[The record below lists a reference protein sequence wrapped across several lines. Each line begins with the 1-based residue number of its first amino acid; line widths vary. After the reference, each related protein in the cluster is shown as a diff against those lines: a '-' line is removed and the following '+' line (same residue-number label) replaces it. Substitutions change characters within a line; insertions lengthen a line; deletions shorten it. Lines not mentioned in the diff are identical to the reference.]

1 MYQYL
6 TTSFVRFINLYQKK
20 RKAYC
25 KLLNYILYGIEI
37 CCLDHGGTH
46 CQGAELLWDELGD
59 LATVMEGDGD
69 LGCAA
74 SDCRC

>member
-37 CCLDHGGTH
+37 CCWDHGGTH